1 MKLRGPRALAA
12 GVEDHLFPQVGTVTV
27 SVGYTG
33 INSSDT
39 IPDIVGRADDALY
52 FAKENGRNPGEVTT
66 SACLPRA
73 RCRPVKPPT
82 AISNCSDDARLPR

>member
-1 MKLRGPRALAA
+1 M
-12 GVEDHLFPQVGTVTV
+12 TV

-52 FAKENGRNPGEVTT
+52 FAKENGRNQVSSYERLLASGKV
-66 SACLPRA
+66 SAREAP
-73 RCRPVKPPT
+73 
-82 AISNCSDDARLPR
+82 NSDIELF